1 LSCQRGPHGSDRTR
15 LGGAPCHS
23 HWDRL
28 IRAPRWVGSN
38 EAPKDIVARVGR
50 IERSVETSPCASV
63 GSTESSESLLARFGV
78 VGPTRAS
85 FASAARIPQSGAKG
99 STTSRFPDSTR
110 ALGVDEVT
118 TDLVPRETVE
128 SHPGHLDV
136 RSEARKAGDLRRS
149 PPEPGA
155 LPGLGTIESA
165 CGRDQGPYSANLGDV
180 RSGPPA
186 TGMNSGR
193 SPASIALTRRSRLIS
208 RRQNRGRRDRFH
220 GRPISQA
227 RL

>member
-1 LSCQRGPHGSDRTR
+1 M
-15 LGGAPCHS
+15 
-23 HWDRL
+23 L
-28 IRAPRWVGSN
+28 IPYITMPYPPMFTLRF
-38 EAPKDIVARVGR
+38 K
-50 IERSVETSPCASV
+50 AS
-63 GSTESSESLLARFGV
+63 AIRV

-85 FASAARIPQSGAKG
+85 FASDARIPQSGAKG

-136 RSEARKAGDLRRS
+136 RSQARKAGDLRRL
-149 PPEPGA
+149 PPEPDA

-165 CGRDQGPYSANLGDV
+165 CGRDQGPYSANLGDM

-208 RRQNRGRRDRFH
+208 RRHNRGRRDRFH

-227 RL
+227 RLWRGPAGPPPDDRPGLSPPQPHVRGGMVSGRDGG